1 MTKHRTRAAVLL
13 LVVVFVGMVLAA
25 KTCPQCGTSNPDNA
39 KFCKNCGY
47 AFPDRPQPRPRPQPQ
62 LGASAQVED
71 GVVRITSTPPG
82 ATVSIDGRDRGTTP
96 LTLDDLE
103 PGRYGYR
110 VSMSGYR
117 SYSGA
122 FTLREVLG
130 SILVTTIPVGA
141 EIVFDGD
148 PVGVAGD
155 SGLVIDEVRLGA
167 HTVVARLD
175 DYDDEVR
182 TVLLSRDEPMAA
194 AAIQFRDK
202 LGFLLVES
210 DPLGAAVELNGER
223 VGTTRYFGKLVPARY
238 DLRLTYPGFK
248 AWKGNAAVSLRDTAY
263 VLATLSAIRV
273 RQPAFLWVGIA
284 GLAAGAAGAVMGE
297 LTYSQYQDA
306 APPEYSSDD
315 IARMRQN
322 TQIYDWV
329 RNVGGGLG
337 VFGILGYLIF

>member
-1 MTKHRTRAAVLL
+1 
-13 LVVVFVGMVLAA
+13 MVLAA
-25 KTCPQCGTSNPDNA
+25 RNCPQCGTSNPDNA

-47 AFPDRPQPRPRPQPQ
+47 AFPARPAPRPRPQPQ
-62 LGASAQVED
+62 IGASAVVED
-71 GVVRITSTPPG
+71 GVVRITSTPSG
-82 ATVSIDGRDRGTTP
+82 AAVSIDGSSRGATP

-110 VSMSGYR
+110 VSRSGYR
-117 SYSGA
+117 SYSGT
-122 FTLREVLG
+122 FTVREVLG
-130 SILVTTIPVGA
+130 SVLVTTTPPGA
-141 EIVFDGD
+141 EILLDGD
-148 PVGVAGD
+148 LVGVAGD
-155 SGLVIDEVRLGA
+155 SGIVIEEVRLGA
-167 HTVVARLD
+167 HTVVARLEG
-175 DYDDEVR
+175 YDDEVR
-182 TVLLSRDEPMAA
+182 TLVLSRDEPVAA

-202 LGFLLVES
+202 LGYLLVES

-223 VGTTRYFGKLVPARY
+223 VGTTRYFGKLVPASY
-238 DLRLTYPGFK
+238 DLRLTYPGFN
-248 AWKGNAAVSLRDTAY
+248 AWKGDATVSLRDTAY

-273 RQPAFLWVGIA
+273 RQPALLWVGLA

-306 APPEYSSDD
+306 APPEYTSDE

-337 VFGILGYLIF
+337 VLGLLGYLVF